1 MVSTTSATGL
11 TDSSPDQILT
21 RNEIASWDDLSK
33 LVAHFSRFNG
43 HDWLFRGLTSTT
55 HSLVP
60 KVGRPERKRKP
71 IASDPYRRIEYSLAD
86 EAATFNMFRDAARA
100 HVTSLPTNEL
110 EWLALAQ
117 HYGVPTRLLDW
128 TEGFLVATWFAVQ
141 KSGFIETF
149 DPKKKAVTIQR
160 HDAAIWVVRNL
171 PAVSED
177 EKQKPFEVR
186 ELKCY
191 RPPHISPR
199 ISAQRS
205 VLTLQECPT
214 KQITSNKLVKFTI
227 RSKACFEIRKRL
239 DACGV
244 NENSLFPDL
253 QGLGGHLAWRYKN
266 NWLAGYRRTS
276 GN

>member
-1 MVSTTSATGL
+1 MVSTTST
-11 TDSSPDQILT
+11 TKSKDSNPDQILDQ
-21 RNEIASWDDLSK
+21 NEIGSWDDLSK

-43 HDWLFRGLTSTT
+43 HDWLFRGLTSHT
-55 HSLVP
+55 HSLIP
-60 KVGRPERKRKP
+60 KIGRPERKRKP
-71 IASDPYRRIEYSLAD
+71 NASDPDRRIEYSRDD
-86 EAATFNMFRDAARA
+86 EIATFNMFRDAARA
-100 HVTSLPTNEL
+100 HITSLPANDL

-141 KSGFIETF
+141 KSGFVEAF
-149 DPKKKAVTIQR
+149 DPKKKAVAIQR
-160 HDAAIWVVRNL
+160 HDAAIWVARNL
-171 PAVSED
+171 QVVSEN
-177 EKQKPFEVR
+177 EKKKPFDVT
-186 ELKCY
+186 ELRCY

-205 VLTLQECPT
+205 VLTLHECPT
-214 KQITSNKLVKFTI
+214 KEIASGTLVKFTI

-266 NWLAGYRRTS
+266 NWLAGYRRIPAD
-276 GN
+276 